1 MTQLIEKK
9 PTLRAL
15 IATLSHFSPHQPPAE
30 PNRNIPRLET
40 HLTRTE
46 SARDPL
52 LIATKRR
59 PDEARR
65 PERRARVEG
74 PLPHFAILRLLSREE
89 CGPEGAVV
97 VGYEIG
103 FLCWQR
109 REETLESAGQR
120 VETLPGGDAG
130 TVGRA
135 ELGEV
140 GPVVLHGAGKLEL
153 CGAERRA

>member
-109 REETLESAGQR
+109 RDERLEIGGQ
-120 VETLPGGDAG
+120 PGGSLSSG
-130 TVGRA
+130 GVG
-135 ELGEV
+135 
-140 GPVVLHGAGKLEL
+140 
-153 CGAERRA
+153 CGGR